1 MSIGETKISCY
12 LEIKVAFGS
21 GPSVPQKLKI
31 KQTLYTKEAATG
43 EDLVKQ
49 SLSVKSVSH
58 GNPGFYMSD
67 SDGFEIKIKKMF
79 YNGKYIQKRGKE
91 D

>member
-12 LEIKVAFGS
+12 LESKVAFES

-31 KQTLYTKEAATG
+31 EQTLYTKEAETG

-49 SLSVKSVSH
+49 SLGVKSVSH